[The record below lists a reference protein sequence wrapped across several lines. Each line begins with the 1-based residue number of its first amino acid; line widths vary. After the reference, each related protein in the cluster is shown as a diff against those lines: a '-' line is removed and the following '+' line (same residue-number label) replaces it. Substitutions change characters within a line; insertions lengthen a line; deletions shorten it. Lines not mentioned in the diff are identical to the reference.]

1 MHEITKTDPY
11 SGEQFIPKRTNQIFA
26 NPENKSKFNNAK
38 AKYYRDELNRIN
50 NALMKN
56 FKVLNDLMKDQESIT
71 ISYTELLKKGFD
83 FTFFTHFTVEK
94 ESQYPTIYY
103 FMMVKTKDQKGM
115 YTIINI
121 KR

>member
-1 MHEITKTDPY
+1 MQETTKTDPH
-11 SGEQFIPKRTNQIFA
+11 SGEEFIPKRTNQIFA
-26 NPENKSKFNNAK
+26 NPENKSKYNNAK

-56 FKVLNDLMKDQESIT
+56 FKILNDLIKEQESIT
-71 ISYTELLKKGFD
+71 ISYIELMKKGFD
-83 FTFFTHFTVEK
+83 FAFFTHFTVEK

-103 FMMVKTKDQKGM
+103 FMVVKVKEQKEM
-115 YTIINI
+115 YNIINI